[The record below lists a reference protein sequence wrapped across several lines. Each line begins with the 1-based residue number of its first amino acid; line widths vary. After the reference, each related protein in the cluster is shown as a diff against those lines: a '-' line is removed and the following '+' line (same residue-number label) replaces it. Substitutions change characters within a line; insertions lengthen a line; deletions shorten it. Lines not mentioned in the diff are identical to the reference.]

1 MSLFDTVSQQ
11 VSSSSL
17 GSSIFGAVGD
27 SLINSAISQFIPS
40 EANQQLDAIARI
52 GGDVVNGDYLG
63 AGRHLLNTGV
73 FDGVLGDLSG
83 MAKQALFWATPT
95 PMFGGLSPA
104 EAKAMHRQS
113 TGVAFAR
120 KNRFVIEVGSFLYG
134 DVSER
139 FNLMTSELSY
149 SPSTLSGDYK
159 KAGAA
164 SVDSVQ
170 SSEPVELS
178 LTAYDDA
185 NGTLKNWFNDHA
197 KAVAATDGTLG
208 LPFFYA
214 IRIKVVHS
222 FIESTFGA
230 YEDLGLFR
238 PQNMELSLSR
248 REDALQE
255 LTMTFKQL
263 DTFMRP

>member
-1 MSLFDTVSQQ
+1 MSLFDTVSQNVALQ
-11 VSSSSL
+11 SGNSVL
-17 GSSIFGAVGD
+17 GALGD
-27 SLINSAISQFIPS
+27 SVVNSALSRFVPS
-40 EANQQLDAIARI
+40 AVNQQVGNVTRI

-73 FDGVLGDLSG
+73 LDGVLGDLSG
-83 MAKQALFWATPT
+83 LAKQALFWATPT

-120 KNRFVIEVGSFLYG
+120 KNRFLIEVGSFLYG
-134 DVSER
+134 DISDR

-170 SSEPVELS
+170 SSEAVELS
-178 LTAYDDA
+178 ITTYDDA
-185 NGTLKNWFNDHA
+185 NGFLKNWFNDHS
-197 KAVAATDGTLG
+197 KAVAHVDGTLG

-214 IRIKVVHS
+214 IRIKIVHS
-222 FIESTFGA
+222 FVESTFGA

-238 PQNMELSLSR
+238 PQNIELSLSR
-248 REDALQE
+248 REDAMQE

>member
-11 VSSSSL
+11 VTSSSL
-17 GSSIFGAVGD
+17 LGSMFGALGD
-27 SLINSAISQFIPS
+27 SLINSAVSQFVPN
-40 EANQQLDAIARI
+40 EVTNQLDNISRI
-52 GGDVVNGDYLG
+52 GGDVVSGDYLG
-63 AGRHLLNTGV
+63 AGRHLLNTGIA
-73 FDGVLGDLSG
+73 DNVLGDFSG

-104 EAKAMHRQS
+104 DAKALHKQS
-113 TGVAFAR
+113 MGLAFAR
-120 KNRFVIEVGSFLYG
+120 KNRFLIEVGSFLSG
-134 DVSER
+134 DVSQR
-139 FNLMTSELSY
+139 FNLMTSEISY
-149 SPSTLSGDYK
+149 SSATLTGDYK

-170 SSEPVELS
+170 ASEPVELS
-178 LTAYDDA
+178 ITVYDDA
-185 NGTLKNWFNDHA
+185 NGTLKNWFNNHA
-197 KAVAATDGTLG
+197 KAVAAIDGTLG
-208 LPFFYA
+208 LPFYYA

-222 FIESTFGA
+222 FVQSTFGA